1 MAGFIDRVASF
12 IGVTNTPKIQP
23 SKGKTFENNININ
36 FSQNRETSIELE
48 QAILSDIERMADIP
62 E

>member
-23 SKGKTFENNININ
+23 LKVKTFENNNNIN
-36 FSQNRETSIELE
+36 FSQNRSH
-48 QAILSDIERMADIP
+48 
-62 E
+62 

>member
-12 IGVTNTPKIQP
+12 IGVANTPKIQP
-23 SKGKTFENNININ
+23 SRIKTTKNNININ
-36 FSQNRETSIELE
+36 FPQNKEIPKEMEL
-48 QAILSDIERMADIP
+48 AILSDIEKMADIP